1 MNAAK
6 HVIRAQSQKAQALP
20 AVMIGSAPFASMKCP
35 SCGGLEPQATPI
47 MVQIWKR
54 RQRRRRPDRTTGF
67 TPGGNPRF
75 GNYGTRQ
82 RSTLGYDLG
91 REPINLPGGRLARV
105 RYAPDSGPNSAAQR
119 NDAMCQIQT

>member
-20 AVMIGSAPFASMKCP
+20 AVMIGSAPFASMKCS

-67 TPGGNPRF
+67 TPGAILDSAIMELDNDPRWVM
-75 GNYGTRQ
+75 
-82 RSTLGYDLG
+82 
-91 REPINLPGGRLARV
+91 I
-105 RYAPDSGPNSAAQR
+105 
-119 NDAMCQIQT
+119 